1 MYMIKHAFQ
10 AFHYFLHTTYLVGQE
25 PILHLKICYL
35 LCFLSSVYINYFSS
49 TYLHMATC
57 ASSIM
62 SSWLVNC
69 SCMSSHI
76 LTFDYLSHVQKI
88 TIIFHNPL
96 FSIFFR
102 GMSQCM
108 LELRNCLHVQ
118 FLLLAQL
125 ASGPGPFFYPPIL
138 NLSQSFRK
146 LLIYLLTIFNVN
158 NITQL

>member
-1 MYMIKHAFQ
+1 MIKHAFQ
-10 AFHYFLHTTYLVGQE
+10 AFHYFLHTTYLVGRE

-96 FSIFFR
+96 FFYFFQRHVSMHARTQKLPSCSVLATSSTCFWTRSI
-102 GMSQCM
+102 
-108 LELRNCLHVQ
+108 
-118 FLLLAQL
+118 
-125 ASGPGPFFYPPIL
+125 FYPPIL

>member
-1 MYMIKHAFQ
+1 MIKHAFQ
-10 AFHYFLHTTYLVGQE
+10 AFHYFLHTTYLVGRE

-96 FSIFFR
+96 FFYFFQRHVSMHARTQKLPSCSVLATSSTCFWTRSIFLPTYTK
-102 GMSQCM
+102 
-108 LELRNCLHVQ
+108 LEPIIQKITN
-118 FLLLAQL
+118 LL
-125 ASGPGPFFYPPIL
+125 
-138 NLSQSFRK
+138 
-146 LLIYLLTIFNVN
+146 VN
-158 NITQL
+158 YF